1 MTWGRSKPEFIPTAE
16 CEKNISIPKKKKNR
30 NCCER

>member
-16 CEKNISIPKKKKNR
+16 CEKISVYLKKKNR
-30 NCCER
+30 NCYER

>member
-16 CEKNISIPKKKKNR
+16 CEKNISIPKKKKKQKLL
-30 NCCER
+30 